1 MGKKSQRTT
10 VRVIIM
16 AHTPARHIS
25 GTRIYRKKLD
35 GWYGRHGRT
44 QGGCPLFHVGL
55 RFIAKISSVKND
67 DAQEGL
73 HIGVEYV
80 LKSHLVFYP

>member
-1 MGKKSQRTT
+1 
-10 VRVIIM
+10 M
-16 AHTPARHIS
+16 AHASCKRKYAAREFT
-25 GTRIYRKKLD
+25 GKKLD
-35 GWYGRHGRT
+35 GWHGRRGRT